1 MPDLSPST
9 RDPSTRS
16 TRPRT
21 GEHAPSNQN
30 VQSQLPDHATVRSPE
45 TGQLPTEQSLP
56 RAGITTNGE
65 YMSIQDPLSP
75 FPSPPHQNAVNNHA
89 STSSSSFQQQRSPAS
104 ASGLAPSVLRTV
116 ISSGNDALNILF
128 EAASHDA
135 TNHTFDSNPTDG
147 PSHQRPPTWATSTPP
162 VETHTSDDTP
172 VTVSLRSHHDALP
185 QPMNFLPPSAE
196 LLRLWGACRFVT
208 MGWVTAKD
216 AILYIDL
223 YASFISS
230 LQTPPQINN

>member
-1 MPDLSPST
+1 M
-9 RDPSTRS
+9 RS
-16 TRPRT
+16 RT
-21 GEHAPSNQN
+21 GEYAYAQSDRN
-30 VQSQLPDHATVRSPE
+30 VQNQFLDHATVQSPG
-45 TGQLPTEQSLP
+45 TGQLSTEQSLP
-56 RAGITTNGE
+56 PTSVTANGE
-65 YMSIQDPLSP
+65 YLSIQDPLDP
-75 FPSPPHQNAVNNHA
+75 FPSPPRQNAVNNRA

-135 TNHTFDSNPTDG
+135 TNP
-147 PSHQRPPTWATSTPP
+147 TSTPP
-162 VETHTSDDTP
+162 VETHASHDTP
-172 VTVSLRSHHDALP
+172 GTASLRSYHDALP
-185 QPMNFLPPSAE
+185 QPIDFPPPSAE

-223 YASFISS
+223 YASFNSS
-230 LQTPPQINN
+230 LHTLTFTDKLLIPSDSSGTWHHCRLS